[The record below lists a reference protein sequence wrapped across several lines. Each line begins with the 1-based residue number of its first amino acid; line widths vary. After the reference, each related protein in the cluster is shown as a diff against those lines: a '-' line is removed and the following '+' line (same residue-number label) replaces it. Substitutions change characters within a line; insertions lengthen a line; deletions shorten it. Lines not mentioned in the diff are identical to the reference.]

1 MVHALGESWRV
12 LHADGILIDIRPHLG
27 NMRLEVLSD
36 TGHQLVGLIEDIDLI
51 PDHQA
56 AHRALDHGLSSGLF
70 IQEDERVFD
79 YVYLWDTPD
88 DLTAYVDENW
98 TSRTIPNSLYRKA
111 RRMASKVK
119 APSRIRIRDLRVIT
133 RFRKVSAE

>member
-56 AHRALDHGLSSGLF
+56 AHRALDHGATTPRVLKYYFRQFSILFSLLFHDIGLF
-70 IQEDERVFD
+70 AGC
-79 YVYLWDTPD
+79 DTRE
-88 DLTAYVDENW
+88 L
-98 TSRTIPNSLYRKA
+98 LYPIFPIGVEPETD
-111 RRMASKVK
+111 S
-119 APSRIRIRDLRVIT
+119 S
-133 RFRKVSAE
+133 